1 MFESNLEICVNSGV
15 STVAVTHRS
24 LEHPHSRLLLDVFN
38 FVPELLIVLV
48 ELIRPLFY
56 LVKIPSITNYTITS
70 L

>member
-38 FVPELLIVLV
+38 FVPELLVVLV
-48 ELIRPLFY
+48 ELI
-56 LVKIPSITNYTITS
+56 
-70 L
+70 